1 MTWKAPLRDMQF
13 VLQHWLRADQA
24 WAQLPAYADVDLD
37 LAAQVLE
44 EAARFCEQVLAPL
57 NRSGDR
63 QGCQMEGG
71 EVRTP
76 DGFPAAYRAYVDGGW
91 PSLACAPAL
100 GGQGLA
106 GTSA

>member
-57 NRSGDR
+57 NSSGDR
-63 QGCQMEGG
+63 QGCQMEG

-76 DGFPAAYRAYVDGGW
+76 DGFRRLIAPMSTVAGRRWHAPRRLAAKGCR
-91 PSLACAPAL
+91 
-100 GGQGLA
+100 
-106 GTSA
+106 